1 MKKLAV
7 GILFGLA
14 LAVAPARA
22 LPLFAH
28 ALKGIVRSIDRET
41 QRLKIEPG
49 TKDGVTEFAVVDGRT
64 RLRRDKKVVTLTDLT
79 VGQTVRLYYKREAE
93 HLIITEMEWISAPAT
108 GK

>member
-1 MKKLAV
+1 M
-7 GILFGLA
+7 LA

-28 ALKGIVRSIDRET
+28 ALKGFVRSIDRGT
-41 QRLKIEPG
+41 QRLTIEPG

-64 RLRRDKKVVTLTDLT
+64 RLRWDKKAVTLNELT
-79 VGQTVRLYYKREAE
+79 VGQTVRLYYKREAGR
-93 HLIITEMEWISAPAT
+93 LIITEMEWTSAPAT